1 MRKFATQM
9 KLQLSYKVG
18 KKIKGREKKGY
29 VKIWELESNNWDVD
43 RDADES
49 DNDESFGL
57 IKTH

>member
-1 MRKFATQM
+1 M

-29 VKIWELESNNWDVD
+29 VKIWELDSNNWDVD